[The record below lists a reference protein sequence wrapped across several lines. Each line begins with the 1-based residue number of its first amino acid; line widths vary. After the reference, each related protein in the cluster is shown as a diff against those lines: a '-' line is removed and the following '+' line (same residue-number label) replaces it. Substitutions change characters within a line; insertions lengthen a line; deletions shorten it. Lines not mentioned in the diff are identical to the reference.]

1 MAKTGTA
8 IDQTWAFALG
18 RGKVGQ
24 ENADRLT
31 DELGAAVGADFLKWQ
46 KHEVRLH
53 RRLRKIEEGV
63 PQPCDFTSFIVDHLL
78 PQSTDRKLSKGH
90 VLNKEFLDLVKKLEP
105 DQFVGLVLLYAHRIG
120 DRDGVS
126 RAYGILVAPSSIYR
140 NHLKAYRDSYRG
152 GREKAA
158 GKKEEL
164 APRNQNILKRAG
176 ELLAKGIPKRN
187 IAGMLGN
194 EFKLT
199 ATRIRE
205 ILKNTK
211 A

>member
-1 MAKTGTA
+1 MAVTGTA
-8 IDQTWAFALG
+8 TDQTWAFALG

-46 KHEVRLH
+46 EHEARLP
-53 RRLRKIEEGV
+53 RKIRKIEEGV
-63 PQPCDFTSFIVDHLL
+63 PQPCDFTSFIFDHLL

-140 NHLKAYRDSYRG
+140 HQLKACRDRHRG
-152 GREKAA
+152 GGEKAA
-158 GKKEEL
+158 RQKETL
-164 APRNQNILKRAG
+164 AVRNQKILKRAN
-176 ELLAKGIPKRN
+176 ELLIKGKPKRN
-187 IAGMLGN
+187 IASILAR
-194 EFKLT
+194 EFDLSS
-199 ATRIRE
+199 TRIRQ
-205 ILKNTK
+205 ILKK
-211 A
+211 

>member
-1 MAKTGTA
+1 MAVTGTA
-8 IDQTWAFALG
+8 TDQTWAFALG

-46 KHEVRLH
+46 EHEARLP
-53 RRLRKIEEGV
+53 RRMRKIEEGV
-63 PQPCDFTSFIVDHLL
+63 PQPCDFTSFIFDHLL

-126 RAYGILVAPSSIYR
+126 RAYSVLVAPSSVYR
-140 NHLKAYRDSYRG
+140 HHLKAYRDSHRG
-152 GREKAA
+152 GVKKAA
-158 GKKEEL
+158 GKKE
-164 APRNQNILKRAG
+164 
-176 ELLAKGIPKRN
+176 
-187 IAGMLGN
+187 
-194 EFKLT
+194 
-199 ATRIRE
+199 
-205 ILKNTK
+205 
-211 A
+211 

>member
-1 MAKTGTA
+1 MTGTA
-8 IDQTWAFALG
+8 TDQTWAFALG

-63 PQPCDFTSFIVDHLL
+63 PQPCDFTSFIFDHLF
-78 PQSTDRKLSKGH
+78 PQSTDRKLSKGR

-126 RAYGILVAPSSIYR
+126 RAYGILVAPSSGYR
-140 NHLKAYRDSYRG
+140 HHLKAYRDSHRG
-152 GREKAA
+152 GGEKAA
-158 GKKEEL
+158 REKEKL
-164 APRNQNILKRAG
+164 AVRNQKILKRAK
-176 ELLAKGIPKRN
+176 ELLTNGKPKRN
-187 IAGMLGN
+187 IASILAR
-194 EFKLT
+194 EFGLT
-199 ATRIRE
+199 ATSIRN
-205 ILKNTK
+205 IGKNSK
-211 A
+211 LW